1 MRRIWW
7 PTAILALIAITG
19 AGCGGSSG
27 HHAAAASAATQGTGS
42 GSASLVAVDCSA
54 QRGYVALLDN
64 VAGNNDGQVEVLDLS
79 VDPDATSP
87 HVATIDIGHPDYPNA
102 AVLDAADGLLIVS
115 SGQNGNGGFLDLIS
129 TTTNAPIAGSPFAYP
144 TGSDT
149 RSSGGVLFDAA
160 HNKVIVATSDDASCS
175 SAGTCTGFAVFDMS
189 TKTFGPVI
197 VSQTG
202 YEADN
207 FALNTGTDLVLNVND
222 SNVATG
228 QLEMIDLASN
238 TSCLLSDGNILD
250 AEDAAGVDPT
260 TNIWVTGNDD
270 TDDTAT
276 VINLNGSSLSGTGT
290 SSCTVNEGGTPPNS
304 VRITNVLP
312 TDEDVSGV
320 AIDSGSHQAFI
331 SGENTSE
338 IGLISLPTSKVTQLD
353 SGMLSEVTATMPDD
367 PYGDTWYTLHE
378 PDSTS
383 VVACSGSVYGL
394 AVDDDLGFLATVDL
408 AKFKANP
415 SAVSTALP
423 SGNCAGT
430 GSSYSCKN
438 HNGVTFFPL
447 P

>member
-7 PTAILALIAITG
+7 PMAILALIAITG

-27 HHAAAASAATQGTGS
+27 HHAAAASVATQGTGS
-42 GSASLVAVDCSA
+42 SASVVAIDCST
-54 QRGYVALLDN
+54 QRAYVALLDN

-79 VDPDATSP
+79 VDPDTTSP
-87 HVATIDIGHPDYPNA
+87 HVATIDIGHQDYPYS
-102 AVLDAADGLLIVS
+102 AVLDEADGLLIVS

-129 TTTNAPIAGSPFAYP
+129 TSTNAPIAGSPFAYP
-144 TGSDT
+144 KGSDM
-149 RSSGGVLFDAA
+149 SSKGGVLFDAA
-160 HNKVIVATSDDASCS
+160 HNKVIVATSDDADCP
-175 SAGTCTGFAVFDMS
+175 SAGTCTGFAVFDMG

-197 VSQTG
+197 QSQTG
-202 YEADN
+202 SESDN
-207 FALNTGTDLVLNVND
+207 FALNTATDLVLNVND
-222 SNVATG
+222 DNPTTG
-228 QLEMIDLASN
+228 QLEMVDLGSN
-238 TSCLLSDGNILD
+238 TSCLLTDNNILG

-270 TDDTAT
+270 VDNTAT

-304 VRITNVLP
+304 VRMTNVLP
-312 TDEDVSGV
+312 SDSDVSGV

-331 SGENTSE
+331 TGEDGSD
-338 IGLISLPTSKVTQLD
+338 IGLISLPSAKVTQLD
-353 SGMLSEVTATMPDD
+353 SGMLSEVTATLPND
-367 PYGDTWYTLHE
+367 PYGDTWYTLSE
-378 PDSTS
+378 PDSAS

-394 AVDDDLGFLATVDL
+394 AVDDDLGFLVAVDL
-408 AKFKANP
+408 TKFKANP
-415 SAVSTALP
+415 SAVNTALP

-430 GSSYSCKN
+430 SSTYSCKN